1 MSKLKK
7 RGVGHKAILAL
18 LSGVKETEN
27 SGIDVKIVKPYPL
40 RSRSRPASDMG
51 NSIFSK
57 FKFLFLHHSG

>member
-40 RSRSRPASDMG
+40 DKTKVYP
-51 NSIFSK
+51 SK
-57 FKFLFLHHSG
+57 IDLFGLRNG